1 MHDDQLPAQVL
12 GKLRDTSEH
21 HRCRARHHPG
31 HERTSLPLHTS
42 VFTRYRPAGVFYPL
56 PGQPARRASA
66 DIRLGLGWAAWMP
79 HYHR

>member
-12 GKLRDTSEH
+12 GKLCDTSEH
-21 HRCRARHHPG
+21 HCGRVRHDPG

-42 VFTRYRPAGVFYPL
+42 VFTRYRPAGVFYSL
-56 PGQPARRASA
+56 PSQPARRASA
-66 DIRLGLGWAAWMP
+66 DIRLGLSWAACVP